1 MDASACTPLQAS
13 RPDPLTFT
21 TAEHILQTDQA
32 KMNSDLV
39 QEGKDAR
46 KPSKGRNGMPTCYNL
61 TQNVNVEIASMDNFA
76 RGTVTD
82 DATAMQDNINAL
94 RTERA
99 DFNRDINDFVND
111 GVARPVDEV
120 VTIAAITREIEDA
133 VASARK
139 TISAI
144 WADLRAARRSAGHLV
159 TGKCKSDAPE
169 GIPPEPP
176 VR

>member
-1 MDASACTPLQAS
+1 
-13 RPDPLTFT
+13 LTLS

-32 KMNSDLV
+32 KMYSDLV
-39 QEGKDAR
+39 RERQDAQ
-46 KPSKGRNGMPTCYNL
+46 KPSNGPNAMPACYNL

-99 DFNRDINDFVND
+99 DFSRDINDFVND
-111 GVARPVDEV
+111 GVARPVGEV
-120 VTIAAITREIEDA
+120 ATIAAITGEIGRA
-133 VASARK
+133 VANEQK

-144 WADLRAARRSAGHLV
+144 WADLRRARASAGSLV

-169 GIPPEPP
+169 GMPPEPV